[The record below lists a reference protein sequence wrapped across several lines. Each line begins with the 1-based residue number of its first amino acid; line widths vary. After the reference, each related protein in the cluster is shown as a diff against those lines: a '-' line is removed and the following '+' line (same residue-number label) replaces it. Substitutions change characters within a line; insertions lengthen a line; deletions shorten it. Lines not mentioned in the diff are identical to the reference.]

1 MTLRAFV
8 PSVIGRRHLCLRFL
22 AASRRLRQYFFIA
35 ALIARFCDGFI
46 CSDGFIC
53 YLRVKAFF
61 EQKNPR
67 PFGPGNRNH
76 CDDRING
83 ATAPRQAI

>member
-1 MTLRAFV
+1 
-8 PSVIGRRHLCLRFL
+8 LCLRFL

-53 YLRVKAFF
+53 YLRGGSATTFIARGATDFFAEFVKA
-61 EQKNPR
+61 
-67 PFGPGNRNH
+67 
-76 CDDRING
+76 
-83 ATAPRQAI
+83 